1 MNILAKS
8 VVRGLLC
15 GLYIAIPLLFLLAL
29 GMFWDQQRMLTR
41 DKIDAEEQ
49 AAMLKQENTRL
60 RAQISELQ
68 QAIEQKRNDLAQGGQ
83 AREAAP

>member
-8 VVRGLLC
+8 VVRGLLR

>member
-1 MNILAKS
+1 MNILATS
-8 VVRGLLC
+8 VVKGLLR

-41 DKIDAEEQ
+41 DKIDAEEE

-60 RAQISELQ
+60 RAQVSELQ
-68 QAIEQKRNDLAQGGQ
+68 KAIEQKRNDLAQSGQ
-83 AREAAP
+83 AREATP

>member
-8 VVRGLLC
+8 VVRGLLR

-68 QAIEQKRNDLAQGGQ
+68 QAIEQKRNDLAQSGP
-83 AREAAP
+83 AREAVP